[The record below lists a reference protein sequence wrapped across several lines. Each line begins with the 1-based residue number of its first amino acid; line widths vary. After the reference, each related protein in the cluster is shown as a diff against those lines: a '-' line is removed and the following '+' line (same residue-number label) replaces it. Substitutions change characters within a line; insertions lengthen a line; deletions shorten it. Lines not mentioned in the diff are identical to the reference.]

1 MNMLRG
7 SIVAMV
13 TPMLD
18 DGTVDFPSLNKLI
31 DWHIESGTNAIV
43 AVGTTGESAT
53 LNVTEHLSVVEA
65 TVKHVNKRIPVIA
78 GTGGNSTAE
87 AIALAKEAKKIG
99 ADMSL
104 SVVPYYNKPTQEGI
118 YQHFKTIAENTEL
131 PIILYNVPARTIVD
145 MSNDTALRLAQ
156 IDNIVGI
163 KDATGNLA
171 RGCDLFMRKPEGF
184 AVYTGEDAVTLPFVL
199 SGGDGVI
206 SVTANVAP
214 ALMSQMVNAALKL
227 DVLEARKLNNDLQGL
242 HSSLFC
248 EANPIPVKWAV
259 AQMGKCG
266 KTIRL
271 PLTELSKEKHSLVL
285 DAMKRAHCL

>member
-1 MNMLRG
+1 MLRG

-13 TPMLD
+13 TPMLA
-18 DGTVDFPSLNKLI
+18 DGSVDFPSLNRLI
-31 DWHIESGTNAIV
+31 DWHIENGTQAIV

-53 LNVTEHLSVVEA
+53 LNVSEHLSVVEA

-87 AIALAKEAKKIG
+87 AIILAKEAQKLG

-118 YQHFKTIAENTEL
+118 YQHFKAIAENTTL

-156 IDNIVGI
+156 IDNIIGI

-171 RGCDLFMRKPEGF
+171 RACDLFKRKPEGF
-184 AVYTGEDAVTLPFVL
+184 AVYTGEDAVTLPFIL

-214 ALMSQMVNAALKL
+214 ALMSQMVNAALEL
-227 DVLEARKLNNDLQGL
+227 DVLKARKLNDDLQGL
-242 HSSLFC
+242 HANLFC

-259 AQMGKCG
+259 AQLGKCS

-285 DAMKRAHCL
+285 DAMKQAHSL